1 MARSSRIILIILLI
15 SSGEIGVRLYAQ
27 ERLQIGTSLQ
37 IHNTRM
43 LVDYSSTKV
52 KGAYRPTSILFAE
65 FEFGKKMALH
75 SGLGYTIMT
84 QNSDAF
90 KNDFHYLALPL
101 YLKFGRLVDDKRM
114 AFTSFIGTDIHY
126 LIKAN
131 HIGEDGTKTDIED
144 YAQTFHSDLTGGL
157 GIRIRLSDR
166 FSLESLVSFSIGTNI
181 NEYNAALMDINN
193 LNTGFRLNLSYK
205 FK

>member
-1 MARSSRIILIILLI
+1 MYHGLIPL
-15 SSGEIGVRLYAQ
+15 
-27 ERLQIGTSLQ
+27 
-37 IHNTRM
+37 N
-43 LVDYSSTKV
+43 D
-52 KGAYRPTSILFAE
+52 FE
-65 FEFGKKMALH
+65 FEFGKKLALH
-75 SGLGYTIMT
+75 SGLGYTMMT

-101 YLKFGRLVDDKRM
+101 YLKFGRLKDDKRM

-126 LIKAN
+126 LLKAN
-131 HIGEDGTKTDIED
+131 HIGEDGTKTDIKD

-157 GIRIRLSDR
+157 GIKIRLSER
-166 FSLESLVSFSIGTNI
+166 FSMESMVSISYGTNI